1 MANFNTHVCGATA
14 GSCLLATLC
23 QRAEF
28 IDTNGAFVLA
38 FAGIAGGILPDI
50 DLKYSHPSKIVF
62 TTLGLLLAMLWVF
75 ATGSRLSVIELWVF
89 GLLVFLFVR
98 YPLWAVFHQFTVHRG
113 SFHSV
118 LAAIMFGILAVVL
131 ASHLFHV
138 EDRLAWL
145 TGVFVTAGYILH
157 LSMDEI
163 YSVDFLGHRIKRSF
177 GSALKLLDFDRLI
190 PSALIILITLIA
202 ALYTPP
208 SGGLLTQ
215 LVDADTYSKLLSDFL
230 PDSMPDYISRFLGS

>member
-23 QRAEF
+23 QRADF

-38 FAGIAGGILPDI
+38 FAGIIGGILPDI

-75 ATGSRLSVIELWVF
+75 ATGSRLSIIELWVF

-98 YPLWAVFHQFTVHRG
+98 YPLWAIFHQFTVHRG
-113 SFHSV
+113 SFHSI
-118 LAAIMFGILAVVL
+118 AAALMFGLFAVVV
-131 ASHLFHV
+131 ASHIFDV
-138 EDRLAWL
+138 NDRLAWL
-145 TGVFVTAGYILH
+145 TGIFVASGYILH
-157 LSMDEI
+157 LTMDEI
-163 YSVDFLGHRIKRSF
+163 YSVDFLGHRIKKSF
-177 GSALKLLDFDRLI
+177 GSALKPVDFDRLI
-190 PSALIILITLIA
+190 PSALIILFALIA

-208 SGGLLTQ
+208 SDGLISQLLEAETYAK
-215 LVDADTYSKLLSDFL
+215 LVDGFL
-230 PDSMPDYISRFLGS
+230 PNGIPDYLAKFFPL